1 MVSTDTER
9 KRTAKLFN
17 DLYRN
22 GRKQCSRKS
31 FISVTMMVK
40 CYVHVINNVMQ
51 QSQWADNT
59 SQEIEK
65 RRTEP

>member
-1 MVSTDTER
+1 MTCTEMVENS
-9 KRTAKLFN
+9 
-17 DLYRN
+17 
-22 GRKQCSRKS
+22 SRKN

-59 SQEIEK
+59 SQKIEK